1 MQQMMDEFLKDSA
14 MDDYRMD
21 DIISRMNL
29 TPGAAQMLRSLQG
42 LHQMPMPPMGKVSG
56 GGQSMSSV
64 RMSDANG
71 TIVVSSNSRTG
82 TTVHVTDSAGK
93 VLYSG
98 PYNTQEEKSA
108 VPEAVRERLKN
119 IETNFCF

>member
-1 MQQMMDEFLKDSA
+1 
-14 MDDYRMD
+14 
-21 DIISRMNL
+21 
-29 TPGAAQMLRSLQG
+29 
-42 LHQMPMPPMGKVSG
+42 MPPMGKVSG
-56 GGQSMSSV
+56 GGQSTSSV

-71 TIVVSSNSRTG
+71 TIVVSSSSQAG

-98 PYNTQEEKSA
+98 PYNTPEEKEA